1 MPSVKHT
8 PAARA
13 ERRLRI
19 ALITPA
25 GPRSR
30 AGNRATA
37 VRWARHLRALGH
49 RVAVA
54 VEYDGAPADLMIALH
69 AWRSREAV
77 RRFRT
82 ECPGRPLVV
91 ALTGTDLYRFL
102 ETDRGDT
109 LAAIVAADRL
119 IALHDRAHEAL
130 PSDQRAKLRVIH
142 QSALP
147 LAAVRRAA
155 PRDFTAC
162 VVGHLREEKDPFRA
176 AYAARALPAESRI
189 HIVHLGKGHAPEWEQ
204 QARAEMRANP
214 RYDWRGEVPF
224 GAVRRLMA
232 RAQLMVLSSRME
244 GGANVI
250 SEACVARLPVIASR
264 IPGSVGL
271 LGDDYPGYYP
281 VADTAALT
289 ELLLR
294 AERDRRFYAALKKH
308 CAARAPLFTPA
319 RERAGLKRLLAEL
332 A

>member
-1 MPSVKHT
+1 M
-8 PAARA
+8 
-13 ERRLRI
+13 RI
-19 ALITPA
+19 ILITPA
-25 GPRSR
+25 PPRSK

-37 VRWARHLRALGH
+37 VRWAQHLRALRH
-49 RVAVA
+49 RVDIAVD
-54 VEYDGAPADLMIALH
+54 YDGRQYDAMIALH
-69 AWRSREAV
+69 AWRSRAAV
-77 RRFRT
+77 ETFRARY
-82 ECPGRPLVV
+82 PQRPLIL

-102 ETDRGDT
+102 DSDRAST
-109 LAAIVAADRL
+109 LRSMELADRL
-119 IALHDRAHEAL
+119 IVLHALAHEVL
-130 PSDQRAKLRVIH
+130 PQSLHAKVRLIY

-147 LAAVRRAA
+147 LTASRRVAM
-155 PRDFTAC
+155 RDFTAC
-162 VVGHLREEKDPFRA
+162 VIGHLREEKDPFRA
-176 AYAARALPAESRI
+176 AYAARALPAQSRI
-189 HIVHLGKGHAPEWEQ
+189 RIVHLGKGHTPEWEA
-204 QARAEMRANP
+204 QARAEMRTNP

-294 AERDRRFYAALKKH
+294 AERDRRFYAALKKQ

-319 RERAGLKRLLAEL
+319 RERVGLKKLLAEFT
-332 A
+332 